1 VPPATVRRSP
11 KPDSLPRESR
21 TPGPVR
27 RIGTCWV
34 FRGSLGRSARSIG
47 TCWVFRGSLGPVYA
61 VHRALSGLPRKSR
74 PGPRAPSEPL
84 GLPWESRAGV
94 CGLTGLVGLRRKS
107 RTPGPGASG
116 PVGSSAEVSAR
127 SARSIGT
134 VGSSVGVSGRCM
146 RPNGARW
153 PTAEVSGLRSPC
165 AWMSSAG
172 VSARPARPFWAAQVV
187 RGRHPVMPFRCAAA
201 SAPNGREP
209 APR

>member
-1 VPPATVRRSP
+1 VPRATVRRSP

-27 RIGTCWV
+27 CIGTCRV
-34 FRGSLGRSARSIG
+34 FRGSLGPVRSVHRDLSGLPRESRAGVCGPPGPVGSSAEASASARSIG

-107 RTPGPGASG
+107 RVCSPLAPGCLPRESRLGLRGLSGRPGLPRAS
-116 PVGSSAEVSAR
+116 PNNAVSLCGSLSAEWS
-127 SARSIGT
+127 
-134 VGSSVGVSGRCM
+134 
-146 RPNGARW
+146 
-153 PTAEVSGLRSPC
+153 
-165 AWMSSAG
+165 
-172 VSARPARPFWAAQVV
+172 
-187 RGRHPVMPFRCAAA
+187 
-201 SAPNGREP
+201 
-209 APR
+209 